1 MRLALVALAA
11 SVTVMAAGCGGPM
24 QASELK
30 DSVGTLSSSSA
41 EGRLLATDAA
51 ADRTK
56 TTFVRAHA
64 RDLSDTVEH
73 EAEKLA
79 DAQAENAS
87 VGARKGEAVRLAAQ
101 IGASLGQLQSP
112 PSDEATASRVAKDLG
127 DLNSRAQRLE
137 DSL

>member
-1 MRLALVALAA
+1 
-11 SVTVMAAGCGGPM
+11 M

-87 VGARKGEAVRLAAQ
+87 VAARKAEAVRLAAQ
-101 IGASLGQLQSP
+101 IGDSLGQLQTS